1 MLNSPKHRQIKPRR
15 QRAARQPLLGRVP
28 ARMPRGSSWKETPNP
43 APPAWVSAPRGGV
56 WARAPPLPTSLHD
69 THLSLVTRVSDGW
82 SRAGSD
88 GVCGKPRPVV
98 SLQEQPRAAP
108 ASCLSSGARRAAG
121 RFPAPGRWSGAGG
134 MPGPGLG
141 LFLPVVQDRLEFLSR
156 SSGLFSALCQIV
168 KGDCVTS
175 PGAVP
180 APEDGD
186 TRPQRKSM

>member
-1 MLNSPKHRQIKPRR
+1 M
-15 QRAARQPLLGRVP
+15 
-28 ARMPRGSSWKETPNP
+28 
-43 APPAWVSAPRGGV
+43 
-56 WARAPPLPTSLHD
+56 
-69 THLSLVTRVSDGW
+69 SLVTRVSDGW
-82 SRAGSD
+82 SGPGLEEHWGLRQTQARALPAG
-88 GVCGKPRPVV
+88 
-98 SLQEQPRAAP
+98 AA
-108 ASCLSSGARRAAG
+108 SGSSGQPSVFLCAQGCRAVSS
-121 RFPAPGRWSGAGG
+121 PGQTSRAGG

-141 LFLPVVQDRLEFLSR
+141 LFLPVIQDRLEFLSR